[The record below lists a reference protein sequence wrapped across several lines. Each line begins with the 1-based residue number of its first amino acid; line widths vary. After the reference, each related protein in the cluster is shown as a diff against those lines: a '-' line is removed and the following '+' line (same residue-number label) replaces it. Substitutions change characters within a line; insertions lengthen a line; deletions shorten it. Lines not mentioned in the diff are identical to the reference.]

1 MADNRLPLLMVV
13 AAGLGA
19 LLWWDM
25 QSKPETP
32 DVVAGAGPAKRVE
45 GQEQNGHTTSTA
57 MPEHVPGGEA
67 VNPLASLDK
76 KSLRDMT
83 ERPLFTPTRRPPP
96 KPAAREAEAAYVP
109 PPAPPSTPD
118 YTLLGII
125 RDGDRAIALL
135 RGRSGGRNLRVEAGD
150 MIGGWEIA
158 TVGTVSVRLTHRDGV
173 AHELRLPPR

>member
-1 MADNRLPLLMVV
+1 MADKRLPLLMLV

-25 QSKPETP
+25 QSEEPETP
-32 DVVAGAGPAKRVE
+32 DVVAAAGPARRVE
-45 GQEQNGHTTSTA
+45 GGSRDGQAASTA
-57 MPEHVPGGEA
+57 TPERVPGGEA
-67 VNPLASLDK
+67 NPLASLDK
-76 KSLRDMT
+76 ESLRDVT
-83 ERPLFTPTRRPPP
+83 ERPLFAPARRRPPA
-96 KPAAREAEAAYVP
+96 PAPRETEPAFVV
-109 PPAPPSTPD
+109 PPAPPPTPD

-135 RGRSGGRNLRVEAGD
+135 RGRSDARNLRVETGD

-158 TVGTVSVRLTHRDGV
+158 AVGAASVRLKRSDGA

>member
-1 MADNRLPLLMVV
+1 MADNRLRLLMAA

-25 QSKPETP
+25 QSKPETR
-32 DVVAGAGPAKRVE
+32 DIVAAAGPARRVGGPDRD
-45 GQEQNGHTTSTA
+45 GQASATA
-57 MPEHVPGGEA
+57 MQGGET

-76 KSLRDMT
+76 ASLDNMI

-96 KPAAREAEAAYVP
+96 ALTRSEAAPALPP
-109 PPAPPSTPD
+109 PPAAPSTPD
-118 YTLLGII
+118 YALLGII

-135 RGRSGGRNLRVEAGD
+135 RGRSDGRNLRVETGD

-158 TVGTVSVRLTHRDGV
+158 GIDTVSVRLKRKGGA
-173 AHELRLPPR
+173 AHELRLAPR

>member
-1 MADNRLPLLMVV
+1 MADNRLPLLIVV

-25 QSKPETP
+25 HSKPETP
-32 DVVAGAGPAKRVE
+32 DVVAGAEPAKRVE
-45 GQEQNGHTTSTA
+45 GRERNGHTASTA
-57 MPEHVPGGEA
+57 MPERVLGGET

-76 KSLRDMT
+76 ESLRDMT
-83 ERPLFTPTRRPPP
+83 ERPLFTPTRRPSP
-96 KPAAREAEAAYVP
+96 KPAPREAEARYVP
-109 PPAPPSTPD
+109 PPAQPSTPD

-158 TVGTVSVRLTHRDGV
+158 AVDTVSVRLKRRDGA
-173 AHELRLPPR
+173 AHELRLAPR

>member
-1 MADNRLPLLMVV
+1 MADKRLPLLMLA

-25 QSKPETP
+25 QPESETP
-32 DVVAGAGPAKRVE
+32 DVVAAAGPASEGRGLDGQAPASATPERV
-45 GQEQNGHTTSTA
+45 S
-57 MPEHVPGGEA
+57 GGET

-76 KSLRDMT
+76 ESLRDMT
-83 ERPLFTPTRRPPP
+83 ERPMFTPSRRPPSAP
-96 KPAAREAEAAYVP
+96 VTPAIEPAFTP
-109 PPAPPSTPD
+109 PPAPPPTPD
-118 YTLLGII
+118 FTLLGII

-135 RGRSGGRNLRVEAGD
+135 RSRSDGRNLRVEGGD

-158 TVGTVSVRLTHRDGV
+158 AVGAASVRLKRGDGA